1 MFPAADSIRHSEIFS
16 VFCPTMASL
25 LPPSAPRWVPV
36 TTGWSVRSTAIA
48 GSLLSYS
55 SSWLLK
61 QLVLW
66 LSTSYSNKL
75 EPPPCTCLW
84 DHSTVLRTPW
94 GEQMGPGQ
102 LLTLCP
108 TLPAACSNHNLGE
121 FSAIHFSDPE
131 HKQTMQQGC
140 AEELRS
146 FPRGKTRRCLPSFS
160 SELSSLLDTHTFTS
174 QPQGKTQRSQDQVI
188 WRWNEGWE
196 RAVTVPSI
204 SRGLVQPC
212 SQEEHSSLCF
222 FMDTPTDFSS
232 SCHLS
237 ANKYVCITWVRCYS
251 HPCYSLLKSAYP
263 VQPPQLNVLGEHSV
277 ANPRVLLYTN
287 TLFTHILG
295 HQLEMTA
302 E

>member
-1 MFPAADSIRHSEIFS
+1 
-16 VFCPTMASL
+16 MASL

-36 TTGWSVRSTAIA
+36 TTGRSVRSTAIA

-121 FSAIHFSDPE
+121 FSAVHFSDPE

-188 WRWNEGWE
+188 WR
-196 RAVTVPSI
+196 
-204 SRGLVQPC
+204 
-212 SQEEHSSLCF
+212 
-222 FMDTPTDFSS
+222 
-232 SCHLS
+232 
-237 ANKYVCITWVRCYS
+237 
-251 HPCYSLLKSAYP
+251 
-263 VQPPQLNVLGEHSV
+263 
-277 ANPRVLLYTN
+277 
-287 TLFTHILG
+287 
-295 HQLEMTA
+295 
-302 E
+302 